1 MEKVKTE
8 GALKNNGGCDER
20 SLGNNQDFLDTAKLK
35 SRRNRKISEIDGKRL
50 IKFRT
55 NLDASSQN
63 QKQDNDVSSHYF
75 CST

>member
-1 MEKVKTE
+1 MEKLKTE

-20 SLGNNQDFLDTAKLK
+20 NLGNNQDSLDMAKLK

-63 QKQDNDVSSHYF
+63 QKQDNDVYSHYF